1 MDVVEKFE
9 DVKIDA
15 SLFVEMT
22 EGDFKD
28 LELPLAQRIHLRVLQ
43 QALRKAKNLERPEQN
58 QQDENCVTTDTLHH
72 RSANLHL

>member
-58 QQDENCVTTDTLHH
+58 QQVGCVKLIIHWTFTLVP
-72 RSANLHL
+72 